1 MLSLIITT
9 PRQQGRHHCSGE
21 RGAETSRHPCPHLF
35 PDLHPTEFQ
44 RSSWDGRVLTHK
56 THKPLG
62 TEGGAAA
69 DREGSLRNSSD
80 WVSLSESWDAP
91 ETFKLLSSRQF
102 THPASYCSQHR
113 VRKVSHPPAQ
123 VPPSLHPS
131 SSDEAGPL
139 MGWSQVTSIHPSKS
153 RNPLHCVAS
162 MTVNKGCCHFPE
174 GRAGES
180 AWPSIKPSCSRNC
193 YLW

>member
-1 MLSLIITT
+1 MT
-9 PRQQGRHHCSGE
+9 G
-21 RGAETSRHPCPHLF
+21 
-35 PDLHPTEFQ
+35 
-44 RSSWDGRVLTHK
+44 
-56 THKPLG
+56 
-62 TEGGAAA
+62 
-69 DREGSLRNSSD
+69 
-80 WVSLSESWDAP
+80 SLSESWDAP
-91 ETFKLLSSRQF
+91 ETFKAPVLQAVHTPGFLLPTAQ
-102 THPASYCSQHR
+102 R

-174 GRAGES
+174 GRTGES

-193 YLW
+193 RLTSKPVFSVLGRAGLYFPASFQSLVRPCNWVPANRS

>member
-1 MLSLIITT
+1 MLSLIVTT
-9 PRQQGRHHCSGE
+9 SRQQGRHHCSGE

-35 PDLHPTEFQ
+35 ADLHPTGFQ

-102 THPASYCSQHR
+102 THSASYCSQHR
-113 VRKVSHPPAQ
+113 ESGKFPIHQLRF
-123 VPPSLHPS
+123 
-131 SSDEAGPL
+131 PL
-139 MGWSQVTSIHPSKS
+139 LCILALVMKQAH
-153 RNPLHCVAS
+153 
-162 MTVNKGCCHFPE
+162 
-174 GRAGES
+174 
-180 AWPSIKPSCSRNC
+180 
-193 YLW
+193 